1 MDWPISWQKVK
12 DSSDNAGGG
21 SGSGLPVIDLSKYVL
36 PEGSPAEAQITDPT
50 DLAALAELNG
60 MPFIGKFAQT
70 RNIGTGTPFTDTYT
84 MVMNY
89 SNGFDFEGYAG
100 NIFPIITQILNV
112 GGDMTI
118 MMGNISSNNP

>member
-12 DSSDNAGGG
+12 DSSGNTGGG
-21 SGSGLPVIDLSKYVL
+21 SGSGFPVIDLSKYVL
-36 PEGSPAEAQITDPT
+36 PEGSGSTAVITDPT

-70 RNIGTGTPFTDTYT
+70 RNIGTDTPFTNTYT

-89 SNGFDFEGYAG
+89 ANDFDFVGYAG
-100 NIFPIITQILNV
+100 NIFPIVIQIMNA
-112 GGDMTI
+112 GGYMTI
-118 MMGNISSNNP
+118 MIGVLGSN

>member
-12 DSSDNAGGG
+12 DLSCNTGGG

-36 PEGSPAEAQITDPT
+36 PEGSQSEAEITDPT

-89 SNGFDFEGYAG
+89 SDDFDFVGYAG
-100 NIFPIITQILNV
+100 NIFPMVIQIRNA

-118 MMGNISSNNP
+118 MIGVFGSN

>member
-12 DSSDNAGGG
+12 DSSGNTGGG
-21 SGSGLPVIDLSKYVL
+21 SGSGLPAIDFSKYVL
-36 PEGSPAEAQITDPT
+36 PEGSQSMIAITDPT

-60 MPFIGKFAQT
+60 MPFIAKFAQT
-70 RNIGTGTPFTDTYT
+70 HIISEDHTFTDTYT

-89 SNGFDFEGYAG
+89 ANGFDFEGYTG
-100 NIFPIITQILNV
+100 IMFPIIIQIMNL

-118 MMGNISSNNP
+118 MMGNISLN

>member
-12 DSSDNAGGG
+12 DTSDNTGEG

-36 PEGSPAEAQITDPT
+36 PEGSQSTAVITDPT

-60 MPFIGKFAQT
+60 MPFIGKFART
-70 RNIGTGTPFTDTYT
+70 RNIGTGTPFTNTYT

-89 SNGFDFEGYAG
+89 ANDFDFVGYAG
-100 NIFPIITQILNV
+100 DIFPIGIQIMDA
-112 GGDMTI
+112 GGYMTI
-118 MMGNISSNNP
+118 MIGVLT

>member
-12 DSSDNAGGG
+12 DSSGNTGGG

-36 PEGSPAEAQITDPT
+36 PEGSQSTAVITDPT

-60 MPFIGKFAQT
+60 MPFIRKFART
-70 RNIGTGTPFTDTYT
+70 HNIGTGTPVTDTYT

-89 SNGFDFEGYAG
+89 ANGFDFSGYAG
-100 NIFPIITQILNV
+100 SMIPIIIQITNF

-118 MMGNISSNNP
+118 MMAAFGPN

>member
-21 SGSGLPVIDLSKYVL
+21 SGSGLPVIDLRKYVL
-36 PEGSPAEAQITDPT
+36 PEGPQPVAVVTDPT

-89 SNGFDFEGYAG
+89 TNGFDAKGYIG
-100 NIFPIITQILNV
+100 NVASIAIMIMDIGGTISITMDNFV
-112 GGDMTI
+112 
-118 MMGNISSNNP
+118 S